1 MSQQYENIL
10 KDMLLQNMQ
19 RPAQT
24 ISSNPETQALI
35 DQRVQEGLAGPKYD
49 YSSMANTLAQFA
61 VNAPSAPLRT
71 AGMSTEQV
79 NQEYAKTDKLLDRQL
94 ASFLSSSDKANM
106 QQAQMFDQ
114 ALKIKASDL
123 ATQRAERME
132 NAQYLHLLMQS
143 ARDRI
148 QAGRYAS
155 DLRKEEKQ
163 IALLDSQIE
172 QTKANTERLR
182 NIARERIQADRYV
195 SDLKKEERQIE
206 LLEAQIEQ
214 TKANTERLRNIA
226 SGPARVKLSASQQA
240 AVDYGKSLLK
250 NTGLDPSLMQLM
262 EDPQIA
268 GAVATASK
276 LIDDN
281 KTTQYSSKESK
292 DKAKLKEIQAI
303 LLREGQ
309 KVQQQNAQTQQQQS
323 LKEQMMQIFMDAA
336 GAQ

>member
-71 AGMSTEQV
+71 AGMSAEQV

-163 IALLDSQIE
+163 IELLDSQIE

-182 NIARERIQADRYV
+182 NIA
-195 SDLKKEERQIE
+195 
-206 LLEAQIEQ
+206 
-214 TKANTERLRNIA
+214 
-226 SGPARVKLSASQQA
+226 SGTARVKLSASQQA

-262 EDPQIA
+262 DDPQIA

>member
-35 DQRVQEGLAGPKYD
+35 DQRVQEGLARPKYD
-49 YSSMANTLAQFA
+49 YGNMANTLAQFA
-61 VNAPSAPLRT
+61 VNAPSTPLRT
-71 AGMSTEQV
+71 AGMSAEQV

-148 QAGRYAS
+148 QSGRYAS

-163 IALLDSQIE
+163 IELLDSQIE

-182 NIARERIQADRYV
+182 NIA
-195 SDLKKEERQIE
+195 
-206 LLEAQIEQ
+206 
-214 TKANTERLRNIA
+214 
-226 SGPARVKLSASQQA
+226 SGTARVKLSASQQA

-262 EDPQIA
+262 DDPQIA